1 MAQKRSILHF
11 VPLILIATADACP
24 LVASTALL
32 VQSMII
38 LAQILLKKFEE
49 YKIFQEYLLNI
60 WEEVSASTLQLC
72 GKYEKDLFSGSDQ
85 QIDKVV

>member
-1 MAQKRSILHF
+1 
-11 VPLILIATADACP
+11 
-24 LVASTALL
+24 
-32 VQSMII
+32 MII

-60 WEEVSASTLQLC
+60 WEEVSASTLQQLC